1 MVFYQVKLKPRL
13 KPIAQLKVFYQ
24 VKLKPRLKPLAQL
37 QGLVEIVKFRV
48 LLV

>member
-1 MVFYQVKLKPRL
+1 M
-13 KPIAQLKVFYQ
+13 VFYQ